1 MRVPCL
7 SEAPDLPDAPGV
19 TATRSAPA
27 ILYSFRRCPYA
38 IRARLA
44 LKHAGICVEL
54 REVSLRHKP
63 AAMLSLS
70 PKGTVPVLQ
79 LADGS
84 VLEESLDIMH
94 WTLNPIE
101 PAQPAASRWR
111 TGCASEQA
119 LIALNDSAFK
129 RLLDGYKYAA
139 NQSARPAET
148 FRDEAVELFAAPL
161 DQRLCHSRYLLGDVP
176 TLADMAIVPFLRQFA
191 GVDPDWFA
199 AAPFPALRHWLD
211 TLTQS
216 ALFVSIMP
224 KLAPWQP
231 GDPLTLL

>member
-1 MRVPCL
+1 MT
-7 SEAPDLPDAPGV
+7 ALP
-19 TATRSAPA
+19 

-44 LKHAGICVEL
+44 LKHAGIPTEL
-54 REVSLRHKP
+54 REVSLKHKP

-79 LADGS
+79 RADGS

-94 WTLNPIE
+94 WALSPE

-111 TGCASEQA
+111 TGCATGQA
-119 LIALNDSAFK
+119 LIALNDGAFK
-129 RLLDGYKYAA
+129 RLLDSYKYATH
-139 NQSARPAET
+139 QSAYPAAS
-148 FRDEAVELFAAPL
+148 FRNAAVELFVAPL
-161 DQRLCHSRYLLGDVP
+161 DQRLRASRYLLGETP
-176 TLADMAIVPFLRQFA
+176 SLADLAIAPFIRQFA
-191 GVDPDWFA
+191 GVDADWFA
-199 AAPFPALRHWLD
+199 AAPLPALRQWLD

-224 KLAPWQP
+224 KRVPWQP